1 MSSSERR
8 AVLAGL
14 AALALGGCFRP
25 MLREDGAARALRH
38 RIALPQVDGRFDHY
52 LVRSLEDR
60 LGEPVEPVFRLEVV
74 TEFDERGLAIAQDDA
89 VTRISLVAE
98 AAWTL
103 WRKGATEPVIA
114 DVAVSQSGYSATGSL
129 FATRMTR
136 RDIEE
141 RLARDLGGRIARAIL
156 ARADELG
163 EPGG

>member
-1 MSSSERR
+1 MWSSERR

-14 AALALGGCFRP
+14 GALALGGCFRP
-25 MLREDGAARALRH
+25 MLREDSAARSLRH
-38 RIALPQVDGRFDHY
+38 RVALPEIDGRFDYY

-60 LGEPVEPVFRLEVV
+60 LGEPVDPEFRLEVV

-98 AAWTL
+98 AAWSL
-103 WRKGATEPVIA
+103 WRKGEAEPLVT
-114 DVAVSQSGYSATGSL
+114 DVAVSQSGYSATASL

-141 RLARDLGGRIARAIL
+141 RLARDLGERIARSIF

-163 EPGG
+163 A